1 MEKTT
6 MPIYPPSPDR
16 IVRLPEVKH
25 LLGDVSSASIYR
37 WMQRGL
43 FPRPQRIGMRAV
55 GWKLSDVMHFV
66 ENGFKP
72 AGGDDHD

>member
-1 MEKTT
+1 MERTVPT
-6 MPIYPPSPDR
+6 SSPSAPDR

-25 LLGDVSSASIYR
+25 LLGGVSSASVYR

-43 FPRPQRIGMRAV
+43 FPRPQKIGMRAV

-66 ENGFKP
+66 ENGSKS
-72 AGGDDHD
+72 AGGDHE